1 MHQSWI
7 KCIILIIRDGL
18 QNASYKHIGQG
29 KLVFT
34 VADCFFTYFSFQMM
48 STCMLQVSQQ
58 IKYTSMI

>member
-1 MHQSWI
+1 M
-7 KCIILIIRDGL
+7 
-18 QNASYKHIGQG
+18 GQG